1 MIVLQIL
8 KIIGF
13 VLAGIVGLALLI
25 ILLVLFAPIR
35 YKLNAAGENAEIE
48 GSVKASWLL
57 GLFKALVD
65 YKEKR
70 LSYCVK
76 IAGIVL
82 TKGVLGEDEVETLR
96 EVLQEEEVIS
106 DPKQYEK
113 VSKELQQAEEKAAKT
128 EELKEEKRLEK
139 EQLKEEKKAEKA
151 EQKEQRKKD
160 NKLKSFKEKVRDF
173 VKRVKELYH
182 KFQTA
187 KRIWQA
193 KATKRALKHLKVE
206 IFNILNHIKPRKIAG
221 TLGFGL
227 EDPANTAIV
236 YGNVVPIAEAIS
248 KGKLIIT
255 PEFYNKGIRMDLLI
269 KGRIFLGYMLL
280 CIARLYFDR
289 DIQRVLKVIRR
300 YFNG

>member
-1 MIVLQIL
+1 MIILQIL

-25 ILLVLFAPIR
+25 VLLVLFVPIR
-35 YKLNAAGENAEIE
+35 YKASGAGENTEIE
-48 GSVKASWLL
+48 GGAKATWLL
-57 GLFKALVD
+57 GLFKAAAD
-65 YKEKR
+65 YKEKK
-70 LSYCVK
+70 LSYAVK
-76 IAGIVL
+76 FAGIVL
-82 TKGVLGEDEVETLR
+82 TKGVLGEDEAEALR
-96 EVLQEEEVIS
+96 EVLQEEEIIS

-113 VSKELQQAEEKAAKT
+113 ISKELQKAGEKAEKA

-139 EQLKEEKKAEKA
+139 EQQKEEKKAEKA
-151 EQKEQRKKD
+151 EQKEQRKKE
-160 NKLKSFKEKVRDF
+160 NRLKSFKEKVRD
-173 VKRVKELYH
+173 RINSLKELYN
-182 KFQTA
+182 KYQTA

-206 IFNILNHIKPRKIAG
+206 IFNLLNHIKPRKIAG
-221 TLGFGL
+221 TIGFGL
-227 EDPANTAIV
+227 EDPANTAFV

-248 KGKLIIT
+248 KGKLILT

-289 DIQRVLKVIRR
+289 DIQRVFKVIRR